1 MKNGTAKH
9 EVFVEPE
16 REREG
21 ERRGE
26 REREILVFVSRFSRN
41 KVEMKIFF
49 FVVKAKT
56 LKLHTN
62 NFT

>member
-1 MKNGTAKH
+1 LKNGTTKH

-41 KVEMKIFF
+41 KVELKIFF
-49 FVVKAKT
+49 LLLR
-56 LKLHTN
+56 LKR
-62 NFT
+62 